1 MNHFDYRNGV
11 LHAEA
16 VNLIE
21 LAEAVG
27 TPFYCYSTATLERH
41 YRVFSEAFAGEKAV
55 VCYAMKANSNQS
67 VLRTL
72 AKLGA
77 GADVVS
83 GGELKRA
90 LAAGIPPQKILFSG
104 VGKTEAELRAALA
117 ADILVHQCRVRART
131 RIAVAARG
139 RGRQDRADLGA
150 GQSRRR
156 RRHPRQDRHRQVREQ
171 VRRPDRARPRRLCP
185 RGQAAGDRGHRHR
198 HAYRQPDHRSL
209 PKMETAF
216 RILAEFVQTLR
227 ADGHTISHIDFG
239 GGLGIPYYMDRA
251 APPAP
256 DAYAAMVKRVTHNLG
271 CTLMFEPGRMIV
283 GNAGILVTRVIYVK
297 PGDAKNFVIIDAA
310 MNDLIRPTLYEAHHD
325 ILPVREPAQGHA
337 HRSSPT
343 WSGRSAKPATI
354 SRSTASLPEPKA
366 GDLLAIM
373 TAGAYGAVQSG
384 TYNTRALV
392 PEVLVKDDQYAVVRP
407 RIEVEELIAM
417 DRASAVAVT
426 RCAVLAKPGPITP
439 GIVVKNVCA
448 VALSIGHGVWVPA
461 RRPGRRRSVIQFI
474 SPRRRPW
481 RRPPSRPP
489 PFRSA

>member
-21 LAEAVG
+21 LADAVG

-41 YRVFSEAFAGEKAV
+41 YRVFTEAFAGQKAL

-90 LAAGIPPQKILFSG
+90 LAAGIPPEKILFSG
-104 VGKTEAELRAALA
+104 IGKTEAELRAALA
-117 ADILVHQCRVRART
+117 ADILCINVESEPELDLLSRLAGETGRTARISIRVNPDVDSGSHAKISTGKSENKFGIPLAQARAVYARAAKLPGIVVTGVDVHIGSQIT
-131 RIAVAARG
+131 
-139 RGRQDRADLGA
+139 DLG
-150 GQSRRR
+150 
-156 RRHPRQDRHRQVREQ
+156 P
-171 VRRPDRARPRRLCP
+171 
-185 RGQAAGDRGHRHR
+185 
-198 HAYRQPDHRSL
+198 
-209 PKMETAF
+209 MEAAF
-216 RILAEFVQTLR
+216 RLLTEFVQTLR
-227 ADGHTISHIDFG
+227 ADGHTISHVDFG

-251 APPAP
+251 APPTPA
-256 DAYAAMVKRVTHNLG
+256 AYAAMVKRLTHNLG

-283 GNAGILVTRVIYVK
+283 GNAGILVARVIYMK
-297 PGDAKNFVIIDAA
+297 HGEAKNFVIIDAA

-325 ILPVREPAQGHA
+325 ILPVVAAAAGARKITADVVGPVCE
-337 HRSSPT
+337 
-343 WSGRSAKPATI
+343 SGDYLALGRTM
-354 SRSTASLPEPKA
+354 PEPKS

-384 TYNTRALV
+384 SYNTRALI

-407 RIEVEELIAM
+407 RIDAEALIAM
-417 DRASAVAVT
+417 DR
-426 RCAVLAKPGPITP
+426 
-439 GIVVKNVCA
+439 
-448 VALSIGHGVWVPA
+448 PA
-461 RRPGRRRSVIQFI
+461 
-474 SPRRRPW
+474 PW
-481 RRPPSRPP
+481 L
-489 PFRSA
+489 